1 MRSSQ
6 WIAFVAARYMWRGR
20 KKSPASVLSVLG
32 IAVGVL
38 ALTIILAVMNGFQ
51 LGFIENILEIS
62 SAHMRVH
69 NVPLERQ
76 SDAIKALSET
86 PALTSVL
93 PFREL
98 HILARGSLQ
107 APRGAL
113 IRGVPADALQR
124 DRTLAARLAIEEGS
138 FDLQPRDTGKTIV
151 IGVEMARHLFLGLG
165 DEVSLLSIS
174 GGVFSGLAEEDDS
187 TNRNY
192 TISGLFRSGSYEY
205 DLTWAFIN
213 IDDARALDAEEALP
227 VLGIKLKNRWQD
239 QRALDDVKKTL
250 AAIGLTEAE
259 GIAFSSWR
267 DYNRA
272 FFSALRTEKLMMNIL
287 VGLIF
292 VVVGLNIF
300 QSQRRIV
307 LERREEIGLLRA
319 VGATDMAVRFVFVL
333 DGFIIGLS
341 GGILGLALALPIAL
355 NIQTVF
361 TFLENTINTFMF
373 AIQDLVYRLGWI
385 IDAQEF
391 AVFSGYIFYIKEIP
405 SRIIPHEV
413 ALIFLFGFL
422 SALLASWFASAKV
435 SSTLPAEVLR
445 YE

>member
-1 MRSSQ
+1 
-6 WIAFVAARYMWRGR
+6 V
-20 KKSPASVLSVLG
+20 
-32 IAVGVL
+32 
-38 ALTIILAVMNGFQ
+38 
-51 LGFIENILEIS
+51 
-62 SAHMRVH
+62 RVH
-69 NVPLERQ
+69 NIPLERQ
-76 SDAIKALSET
+76 SDAIEALSES

-98 HILARGSLQ
+98 HILVKSALQ
-107 APRGAL
+107 TPRAAI

-124 DRTLAARLAIEEGS
+124 DRTFAERITIEEGS
-138 FDLQPRDTGKTIV
+138 FDLQSGSERKNIV
-151 IGVEMARHLFLGLG
+151 IGVEMARHLFLELG
-165 DEVSLLSIS
+165 DEVNLLSIS
-174 GGVFSGLAEEDDS
+174 GGIFSGLTEEDDGNS
-187 TNRNY
+187 RNY
-192 TISGLFRSGSYEY
+192 TVSGLFRSGSYEY

-213 IDDARALDAEEALP
+213 IDDAATLDAEEALP
-227 VLGIKLKNRWQD
+227 VLGIKLENRWQD
-239 QRALDDVKKTL
+239 QRALADVKKIL
-250 AAIGLTEAE
+250 AALSLSEND
-259 GIAFSSWR
+259 GISFSSWR

-319 VGATDMAVRFVFVL
+319 VGASDMAVRFVFVL

-341 GGILGLALALPIAL
+341 GGVLGLALALPIAL
-355 NIQTVF
+355 NIQAAFTV
-361 TFLENTINTFMF
+361 LENSINVVVF
-373 AIQDLVYRLGWI
+373 AIQDLMYRLGWI

-405 SRIIPHEV
+405 SRLIPHEV